1 MILPIGNWVLE
12 SACEKLVEWS
22 SKAETSNLTL
32 AVNVSEFQFRQSDF
46 VKKVSEVVKRS
57 KVNPRRL
64 KLELTESLFAENVE
78 DIIEKMRK
86 LKEMGISF
94 SLDDF
99 GTGYSSLSYLKQMPL
114 DQLKIDQSFVRDIM
128 IDPNDA
134 SIAKTIISLAQSLD
148 LEVIAEGV
156 ETDEQKYFLYQNGC
170 ALYQGYLFSKPLP
183 NELLD
188 DFLEKNITTIQ

>member
-1 MILPIGNWVLE
+1 
-12 SACEKLVEWS
+12 
-22 SKAETSNLTL
+22 
-32 AVNVSEFQFRQSDF
+32 
-46 VKKVSEVVKRS
+46 
-57 KVNPRRL
+57 
-64 KLELTESLFAENVE
+64 
-78 DIIEKMRK
+78 
-86 LKEMGISF
+86 
-94 SLDDF
+94 
-99 GTGYSSLSYLKQMPL
+99 
-114 DQLKIDQSFVRDIM
+114 M